1 MAESRVEN
9 SAQVLSCQLK
19 FVHEYCNIQGPVAK
33 LIQHYL
39 AYCCETHL
47 VTLVKIFIG
56 LNSVLNSLTLSAKA
70 LEKISIKKFF
80 FNFSRSRYI
89 EINFTK
95 EITSVSYDCTQIY
108 RRGPCMRV

>member
-1 MAESRVEN
+1 MAESRAEN

-19 FVHEYCNIQGPVAK
+19 FVHEYGNIQGPVAK
-33 LIQHYL
+33 LVQHYL

-70 LEKISIKKFF
+70 LEKISIK
-80 FNFSRSRYI
+80 NSFSTFHAPGIS

-95 EITSVSYDCTQIY
+95 EITSVSYDCTPIS
-108 RRGPCMRV
+108 RLWPCMRV